1 MLVPLLSAKRKAL
14 GEGEEMPSRHGWC
27 VGFQWSFSWAPGQW
41 IASLVHLSELT
52 GDAWEQ
58 NSWSLDTANC
68 TDKISYKKKKRK
80 RYPILTFVFWLYRFL
95 TVCSKATS
103 NVNVQLK
110 KKIGKTCQKW
120 SVKVDSQNLPID
132 IINNQSQRPK
142 YTFFL
147 LVESNVYN
155 GGTVLH
161 HIQTLLLKI
170 NVILT
175 PD

>member
-1 MLVPLLSAKRKAL
+1 MSAVLSIVSRWMLVPLLSAKRKAL

-68 TDKISYKKKKRK
+68 TDKISYLKKKK
-80 RYPILTFVFWLYRFL
+80 RYPILTFVFWLHRFL
-95 TVCSKATS
+95 TVCSKATC

-110 KKIGKTCQKW
+110 EKKMKDLPEMKCQSW
-120 SVKVDSQNLPID
+120 
-132 IINNQSQRPK
+132 QSK
-142 YTFFL
+142 FTIWY
-147 LVESNVYN
+147 Y
-155 GGTVLH
+155 
-161 HIQTLLLKI
+161 K
-170 NVILT
+170 
-175 PD
+175 

>member
-1 MLVPLLSAKRKAL
+1 M
-14 GEGEEMPSRHGWC
+14 
-27 VGFQWSFSWAPGQW
+27 
-41 IASLVHLSELT
+41 
-52 GDAWEQ
+52 
-58 NSWSLDTANC
+58 
-68 TDKISYKKKKRK
+68 
-80 RYPILTFVFWLYRFL
+80 

-110 KKIGKTCQKW
+110 KKRKNDLC
-120 SVKVDSQNLPID
+120 VKVDSQNLPID

-175 PD
+175 PDYLHFVPVRFTPKVG